1 MTRGIYIWGAGH
13 YGVLT
18 ALDLESKGV
27 KIKGFIDKN
36 ATQIKT
42 RFGFPVMELNKVKN
56 QNSQIIIAV
65 QNREAINE
73 IVKTL
78 LLAGL
83 KKNIDFK
90 ISTLI
95 NPPSEYFEYIEEEIN
110 YYRNAIKERKNIYFH
125 DEETAKSLADTW
137 NGTINKPKNL
147 RFIENA
153 IPVVL
158 CANES
163 YAPYLAVM
171 LQSLLDNSNSQRKYH
186 FIILERDFSA
196 KTKDC
201 LMKQV
206 LKFSYC
212 EIDFIDI
219 KSVFNEI
226 PVVSYIQN
234 ISIDTFSRFFIP
246 YWFDK
251 YPKVIY
257 LDSDMLVKA
266 DIAELYDLDISGFCI
281 GIALCQVTEWH
292 LQNKD
297 YAFFLNFSA
306 AFIFIENWNR
316 YINAGVLVFDIQ
328 KFREKFSYQDIF
340 RFAIYF
346 TNRYTNHFGDQDVLA
361 LFVKEDY
368 FILPPEWNYQW
379 RVSPGGYR
387 IAESS
392 TKIIHFICQIKPW
405 KYEPE
410 IKYQLAAIEYRNY
423 AVNVPLYR
431 DSLANEH

>member
-1 MTRGIYIWGAGH
+1 MTRDIYIWGAGH

-18 ALDLESKGV
+18 ALDLENKGV

-36 ATQIKT
+36 AKEIKT
-42 RFGFPVMELNKVKN
+42 RFGLPIMELNEVKI
-56 QNSQIIIAV
+56 QDAQIIISV
-65 QNREAINE
+65 QNKDAINE

-95 NPPSEYFEYIEEEIN
+95 NPPFEYFDSIEEEIN
-110 YYRNAIKERKNIYFH
+110 HYRNLIREKKDIYLY
-125 DEETAKSLADTW
+125 DEETAKHLADTW

-158 CANES
+158 CANEN

-196 KTKDC
+196 KTKNC
-201 LMKQV
+201 LINQV
-206 LKFSYC
+206 LEFSHC

-219 KSVFNEI
+219 KSELDEI
-226 PVVSYIQN
+226 PLASPGWHF
-234 ISIDTFSRFFIP
+234 STDMFSRFFIP

-251 YPKVIY
+251 YPKIIY
-257 LDSDMLVKA
+257 LDCDMLAKG
-266 DIAELYDLDISGFCI
+266 DIAELYDLDISNFCI
-281 GIALCQVTEWH
+281 GIALCQVTGWH
-292 LQNKD
+292 LKNKD
-297 YAFFLNFSA
+297 YAFFLDFTAS
-306 AFIFIENWNR
+306 FTFVENWSR
-316 YINAGVLVFDIQ
+316 YINSGVLVFDTQ
-328 KFREKFSYQDIF
+328 KFREKLSYQDLF

-346 TNRYTNHFGDQDVLA
+346 TNRYAKHYGDQDVLA
-361 LFVKEDY
+361 LLVKDDY

-379 RVSPGGYR
+379 RIFSRGYR
-387 IAESS
+387 IAEPS
-392 TKIIHFICQIKPW
+392 TKIIHFTSGMKPW
-405 KYEPE
+405 KNEPE
-410 IKYQLAAIEYRNY
+410 IEYHLATIEYRDY
-423 AVNVPLYR
+423 AMKVPLYR
-431 DSLANEH
+431 DCMVGG